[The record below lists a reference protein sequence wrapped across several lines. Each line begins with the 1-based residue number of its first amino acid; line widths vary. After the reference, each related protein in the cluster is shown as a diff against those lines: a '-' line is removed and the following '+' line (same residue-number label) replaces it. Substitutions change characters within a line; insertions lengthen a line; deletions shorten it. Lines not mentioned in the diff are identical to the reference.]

1 MSLLDHIIH
10 SPIALGIWA
19 EEQMTILARLS
30 QFTLAV
36 ILIVSC
42 TACATG
48 GRDFNYKPVPTLE
61 IGSLSST
68 DYQDIF
74 GKPLRAKTTT
84 NSDGTFE
91 GVMFQYTQVNMA
103 TSMGRFLGMEFR
115 DGRLN
120 AWLYISTFDDDRT
133 AVDLA
138 ATDKI
143 RKTIST
149 KSEVQRVLGKPHGKA
164 LCPSLIE
171 DYKDRCKSAELWA
184 WAGTNGPVTL
194 GQGGRELST
203 IFILFD
209 RDGIVTQ
216 IETDQQTVEP
226 KTP

>member
-1 MSLLDHIIH
+1 MSVLDHIIH
-10 SPIALGIWA
+10 SSIALGIWA

-36 ILIVSC
+36 LLIVFC
-42 TACATG
+42 TACAG
-48 GRDFNYKPVPTLE
+48 GRDFNYKTVPTLE
-61 IGSLSST
+61 IGSLRST

-74 GKPLRAKTTT
+74 GKPWGAKTTT
-84 NSDGTFE
+84 TSDGKFE
-91 GVMFQYTQVNMA
+91 SAFFQYTQQNMT

-149 KSEVQRVLGKPHGKA
+149 KSEVQGVLGKPHGKA

-194 GQGGRELST
+194 GEGGRELST